1 MESGQVEVKGIQF
14 VFSGALTAAT
24 IYLNAIMIPV
34 IVLIAFMVLDYITG
48 LVRAWKTH
56 ELSSEIGI
64 IGIIKKICYMI
75 LVCVAMGVDYLVYSG
90 LVAVNITVPY
100 NLWFGLIVTIWLIIN
115 EMISI
120 LENLSEI
127 GVPIP
132 EFLKKIVN
140 RLEKTVDKEG
150 EIQADEKRN

>member
-1 MESGQVEVKGIQF
+1 MNTESKGIQL
-14 VFSGALTAAT
+14 VFSGALTAAA
-24 IYLNAIMIPV
+24 IYLNAIMIPI
-34 IVLIAFMVLDYITG
+34 IVLMAFMLLDYITG
-48 LVRAWKTH
+48 LIKAWKTH
-56 ELSSEIGI
+56 ILSSEIGL

-75 LVCVAMGVDYLVYSG
+75 LVCVAMGVDYLVYNG
-90 LVAVNITVPY
+90 LVAVNITAPY

-132 EFLKKIVN
+132 SFLQKMVK
-140 RLEKTVDKEG
+140 RLKKTVDKEG

>member
-1 MESGQVEVKGIQF
+1 MNTESKGIQL
-14 VFSGALTAAT
+14 VFSGALTAAA

-75 LVCVAMGVDYLVYSG
+75 LVCVAMGVDYLVYNG
-90 LVAVNITVPY
+90 LVAVNIMVPY

-150 EIQADEKRN
+150 EIQADEKRD

>member
-1 MESGQVEVKGIQF
+1 MNTESKGIQL

-24 IYLNAIMIPV
+24 IYLNAIMIPI
-34 IVLIAFMVLDYITG
+34 IVLMAFMLLDYITG
-48 LVRAWKTH
+48 LIKAWKTH
-56 ELSSEIGI
+56 KLSSEIGL

-75 LVCVAMGVDYLVYSG
+75 LVCVAMGVDYLVYNG

-132 EFLKKIVN
+132 SFLQKMVK
-140 RLEKTVDKEG
+140 RLKKTVDKEG